1 MSNMEDYMIDAVA
14 RSLKAK
20 HESELSIEEGKWL
33 DWYERTYASDTS
45 EDEEEELFDCPILL
59 KGNEMN
65 EEQQRQCREAFKA
78 ENYVITAVDL
88 FGNGDLF
95 DFVNIYRDGFA
106 AGLAAAR
113 GEAVVLNVSA
123 WGNDDKTYVS
133 TTKKHPSG
141 DIEVTT
147 SEASPPPQPASEP
160 ISEERAEYALN
171 VKHPDCHKAAD
182 AFWKYWKENGETHKH
197 GYYEST
203 WGAINQA
210 IRCVGIV
217 EHKYTSPPAQRKES

>member
-1 MSNMEDYMIDAVA
+1 
-14 RSLKAK
+14 
-20 HESELSIEEGKWL
+20 
-33 DWYERTYASDTS
+33 
-45 EDEEEELFDCPILL
+45 
-59 KGNEMN
+59 MN
-65 EEQQRQCREAFKA
+65 LTEEQQRQCREAFKA

-147 SEASPPPQPASEP
+147 SEASPPPQPASERITGSALDGSVSYHVTAEELGVSAP
-160 ISEERAEYALN
+160 ISEKRLLELLKQADPETKRLPPVFKIFAKLIQAEG
-171 VKHPDCHKAAD
+171 K
-182 AFWKYWKENGETHKH
+182 
-197 GYYEST
+197 
-203 WGAINQA
+203 
-210 IRCVGIV
+210 
-217 EHKYTSPPAQRKES
+217 

>member
-160 ISEERAEYALN
+160 IGKELSNLINDLRMQAEDIYSNYGPNA
-171 VKHPDCHKAAD
+171 DCYPVAVLMSRAAD
-182 AFWKYWKENGETHKH
+182 VIAQL
-197 GYYEST
+197 
-203 WGAINQA
+203 IQA
-210 IRCVGIV
+210 EG
-217 EHKYTSPPAQRKES
+217 K

>member
-1 MSNMEDYMIDAVA
+1 
-14 RSLKAK
+14 
-20 HESELSIEEGKWL
+20 
-33 DWYERTYASDTS
+33 
-45 EDEEEELFDCPILL
+45 
-59 KGNEMN
+59 MN
-65 EEQQRQCREAFKA
+65 LTEEQQRQCREAFKA
-78 ENYVITAVDL
+78 ENYVITAD
-88 FGNGDLF
+88 GDL
-95 DFVNIYRDGFA
+95 FVNIYRDGFA

-171 VKHPDCHKAAD
+171 VKHPDCLKAVD
-182 AFWKYWKENGETHKH
+182 AFWEYWKENGETHKH
-197 GYYEST
+197 GYYKST